1 MTKRILVALSGTP
14 FTPSAIETALELGRE
29 HDAEVTGVTV
39 IDVARLE
46 DVGPV
51 PLGGSAAALD
61 LTEHRR
67 HVTEERIE
75 EQVSRFEAACAEQGT
90 IHRVIR
96 ETGDAM
102 EELMGL
108 WRYHDVTV
116 VGLRGL
122 FDYGIFRDPHDK
134 IIALLAKGVRPILA
148 VAEKPRRV
156 ERVLIAYSGSMESAM
171 AMKRFVQLHLWPNT
185 TLGIAHFDR
194 GDGATALARPHQGAT
209 PAERSRMGRRYD
221 RARVERTPQAR
232 ATDPRGHR
240 ARGDPRGGDPA
251 VPFAVGGLEV
261 RERRASGTA
270 ARQPAEASVG
280 PPSARRVG
288 MTRRRTERST

>member
-194 GDGATALARPHQGAT
+194 GEAASHRLVDDAVAYCRAHGFETEPLHWPGPTKGRLLPNAAGWGADMIVLGSSARHKLARLILGDTVHEVIRGAEI
-209 PAERSRMGRRYD
+209 PLFLS
-221 RARVERTPQAR
+221 Q
-232 ATDPRGHR
+232 
-240 ARGDPRGGDPA
+240 
-251 VPFAVGGLEV
+251 
-261 RERRASGTA
+261 
-270 ARQPAEASVG
+270 
-280 PPSARRVG
+280 
-288 MTRRRTERST
+288 